1 MKAPTVGCSS
11 WCWGGLFLADASSQE
26 PLGPGWGRVSPEKA
40 GGGAGS
46 VAGRGAGRRRR
57 SPGRRRMWVSFQIL
71 DSRLEI
77 CRDRRDRQS
86 CKIFPSCVKFWG
98 NNANSHFTEQ
108 FYTVTEQCMY
118 NTG

>member
-57 SPGRRRMWVSFQIL
+57 SPGRRRMWVGVQIL
-71 DSRLEI
+71 DCGQPFWYPTSGGRGGE
-77 CRDRRDRQS
+77 
-86 CKIFPSCVKFWG
+86 FPEKPGGRFFTAEVM
-98 NNANSHFTEQ
+98 NNNCFQHR
-108 FYTVTEQCMY
+108 
-118 NTG
+118 